1 MTIRKLMFI
10 LLLFGTMSTYGQSY
24 TWSKV
29 GNYSQN
35 DFNAVV
41 GNLKFN
47 GMVRLETR
55 RIPDKVS
62 TCINDFLEKVLD
74 TTIMSTYLSVGNIY
88 RINVDEYIVI
98 IRIATTGRTIDRIEY
113 YWYLWVDRDIIH
125 Y

>member
-1 MTIRKLMFI
+1 MKLEKKLMLF
-10 LLLFGTMSTYGQSY
+10 LLLFGAMNVYAQSY

-41 GNLKFN
+41 RNFKFN

-62 TCINDFLEKVLD
+62 TCINDLLEKFLD
-74 TTIMSTYLSVGNIY
+74 GSINGYPAVGNIY
-88 RINVDEYIVI
+88 RIDVDEYIVV
-98 IRIATTGRTIDRIEY
+98 IRIAKTGWTMDRIEY